1 MRRFLLRL
9 VLSAALLAGAG
20 GTGYAQAPSAPG
32 AQPNATGPEQ
42 PAPLVLSNETKAA
55 RTKLDTL
62 KAELDQ
68 KDAAL
73 ARDLN
78 DAELQRIRQE
88 VDPLWQRVRAIIDEI
103 QPRLDAARA
112 RLDQLGPKPKE
123 DAPQE
128 SPDVQRDRAEREAA
142 VAELDETQRLA
153 RALLVQ
159 AEQITAQTG
168 DRRRAAFARSL
179 LQRTSGIL
187 SPDLW
192 SAVVR
197 SLPRDATALQLLFE
211 NWSSRI
217 EANATPGVL
226 LLLGLAIGIAIA
238 LYAGRRYLAPR
249 LVQRD
254 REASPTRM
262 RRLLAAMGVLMV
274 GALPAAAG
282 SYLVYLV
289 LDTTRLMLPR
299 IERIVA
305 AFLAG
310 LAFVALVRALAD
322 AILAPGR
329 PNWRLVALADAP
341 ADRTANFVV
350 GIAALIA
357 VGKVLEALNHA
368 IAAALPV
375 SVATKGV
382 FALLAALALAE
393 LLRRFAVTESA
404 EEECFGPYVPTETD
418 IGWPV
423 RVLGWTAVAV
433 VVGAVLFGYI
443 AFASFLVDQLVWIA
457 LILAALLLAIAFGD
471 EFTTGTLG
479 RETRVATILQANTG
493 LRRRALEQI
502 GILANGVGRIVLILA
517 AVMLALAPWGV
528 DSADLLSSVRG
539 AFFGFKVG
547 EVTISLSTVVIALLI
562 FALGFAVTRVIQ
574 GWLDATFLPAT
585 DLDAGLRNSIRT
597 AFGYLGFFVAAA
609 LALSYLGLSLDRI
622 ALVAGALSVG
632 IGFGLQSIVN
642 NFVSGL
648 ILLWERP
655 IRVGDL
661 VVVGDGE
668 GHVRRIS
675 VRSTEIETFDRST
688 LIVPNS
694 NLISGVVRN
703 RVRGDRTG
711 RVIIAVNV
719 LRNQDPVRAA
729 ELLAGCANSHPD
741 VLKNPPPRVVF
752 KKIGDTWLEFE
763 LVAYVSDVNLQQSVQ
778 SDLNFALFRRLNEE
792 KIMPPLGPGVMSVQG
807 LEPVRDAL
815 DHIADAIAGA
825 STSPEGRG

>member
-1 MRRFLLRL
+1 MRGFLLRL
-9 VLSAALLAGAG
+9 AFSAALLACAGGAG
-20 GTGYAQAPSAPG
+20 EAQAPAAPT
-32 AQPNATGPEQ
+32 ATAAPVEQ
-42 PAPLVLSNETKAA
+42 GQRSVSNEARAA
-55 RTKLDTL
+55 RAKLEAL
-62 KAELDQ
+62 KAQLDQ
-68 KDAAL
+68 NDAAL

-78 DAELQRIRQE
+78 DADLQRIRQE
-88 VDPLWQRVRAIIDEI
+88 VDPLWQTIRATIDEI
-103 QPRLDAARA
+103 QPRLDGARA

-123 DAPQE
+123 DAPPE
-128 SPDVQRDRAEREAA
+128 SPDAQRDRAEREAA

-179 LQRTSGIL
+179 LQRSSGIL

-192 SAVVR
+192 SAVR
-197 SLPRDATALQLLFE
+197 GTLPRDARAMRLLFE

-217 EANATPGVL
+217 EANARPGVL
-226 LLLGLAIGIAIA
+226 VLLGLAIGAAIA

-249 LVQRD
+249 LINRD
-254 REASPTRM
+254 PEADPPRM
-262 RRLLAAMGVLMV
+262 RRLLAATGVLLV

-282 SYLVYLV
+282 SYVIYLV
-289 LDTTRLMLPR
+289 LDTTQLMLPR
-299 IERIVA
+299 VERVVA
-305 AFLAG
+305 AFLGG
-310 LAFVALVRALAD
+310 LAFIALVRAFAD

-329 PNWRLVALADAP
+329 PRWRLVALADGP

-357 VGKVLEALNHA
+357 FGKVLEALNQA
-368 IAAALPV
+368 IAAALPI

-382 FALLAALALAE
+382 FALLAALAVAE
-393 LLRRFAVTESA
+393 LLRRFAVTESI

-418 IGWPV
+418 VGWPV
-423 RVLGWTAVAV
+423 RVLGWTAVATV
-433 VVGAVLFGYI
+433 IGAVLFGYI

-457 LILAALLLAIAFGD
+457 LILAVLLLAITFGD

-493 LRRRALEQI
+493 LRRRSLEQI
-502 GILANGVGRIVLILA
+502 GILANGVGRIVLIIA

-528 DSADLLSSVRG
+528 DSADLVSSLRG

-547 EVTISLSTVVIALLI
+547 DVTISLSTVVFALLI
-562 FALGFAVTRVIQ
+562 FALGFGVTRVIQ

-597 AFGYLGFFVAAA
+597 AFGYLGFFIAAA

-622 ALVAGALSVG
+622 AIVAGALSVG

-694 NLISGVVRN
+694 NLISGVVKN

-711 RVIIAVNV
+711 RAVIAVNV

-729 ELLAGCANSHPD
+729 ELLASCADSHPD
-741 VLKNPPPRVVF
+741 VLKNPTPRVVF
-752 KKIGDTWLEFE
+752 KRIGDTWLEFE
-763 LVAYVSDVNLQQSVQ
+763 LVAYVSDVNVQQSVQ
-778 SDLNFALFRRLNEE
+778 SDLNFSLFRCLNEE

-807 LEPVRDAL
+807 LEPVQGAL
-815 DHIADAIAGA
+815 DHIAEAIAQAGA
-825 STSPEGRG
+825 TPAARN